1 MPLVRQNPERVQ
13 RLVAGDSGHGGAVQW
28 YRWVRNSATDLKQ
41 VTSTAMAAQIAGEPE
56 KTESCHFGRK
66 REMIQTR
73 CFVLRSGCL
82 GLKGLNGQ
90 YLEAEEVLEVK
101 EKLRW

>member
-1 MPLVRQNPERVQ
+1 MSSP
-13 RLVAGDSGHGGAVQW
+13 
-28 YRWVRNSATDLKQ
+28 
-41 VTSTAMAAQIAGEPE
+41 AMAAQIAGEPE

-66 REMIQTR
+66 QEMTNAR

-82 GLKGLNGQ
+82 GLKGLNVK
-90 YLEAEEVLEVK
+90 YLEAEEVLEMK